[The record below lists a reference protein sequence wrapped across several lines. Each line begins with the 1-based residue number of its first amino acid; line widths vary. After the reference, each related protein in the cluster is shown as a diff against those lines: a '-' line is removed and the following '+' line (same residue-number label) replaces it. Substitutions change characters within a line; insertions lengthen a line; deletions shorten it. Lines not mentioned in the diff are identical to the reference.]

1 MNARISSDGHVV
13 TTLPVIFTI
22 PCRIDARLFPFD
34 TQSCKSRFGVWEH
47 PLEEVTFI
55 LQDQDAW
62 EVSIDSYFVG
72 DGVWDLVNI
81 SLQNEVSNF
90 ASSNYSEISV
100 TLVISRRYLFYVL
113 NVIMPC
119 GLFSLINLM
128 VFILPT
134 ESGEKISL
142 GITDLLA
149 LTLSQEVIAGIM
161 PPTSDKSPLI
171 CKYTSI
177 KNVFL
182 QAKYVGMIC
191 FVCLF

>member
-62 EVSIDSYFVG
+62 EVSIDSYYVS
-72 DGVWDLVNI
+72 DGVWDLMNI
-81 SLQNEVSNF
+81 SLQNEVNTFESMNH
-90 ASSNYSEISV
+90 SEIFV
-100 TLVISRRYLFYVL
+100 TLAISRRHLFYVL
-113 NVIMPC
+113 NIIMPC
-119 GLFSLINLM
+119 GLLSLINLL

-134 ESGEKISL
+134 ESGEKTSL
-142 GITDLLA
+142 GITNLLA
-149 LTLSQEVIAGIM
+149 LILSQEVIAGIM
-161 PPTSDKSPLI
+161 PPTSDKSPFI
-171 CKYTSI
+171 CKYT
-177 KNVFL
+177 
-182 QAKYVGMIC
+182 
-191 FVCLF
+191 